1 MSEWQIERLSRSHDR
16 SGFSCGKPSLDEF
29 IRRFVTQYEKRN
41 LGRTF
46 VAVRKGETL
55 IGGYYTLASSS
66 VSFEHLP
73 EESARKLAKHPVPVV
88 LIARLAVDT
97 SEQGQKL
104 GEKLLIDALS
114 RCLGLADEL
123 GVHAVEVDAIDEQ
136 ARSFYLKYGFVSLR
150 DDPRHLFLPVNTI
163 RDALDS
169 SRLQ

>member
-1 MSEWQIERLSRSHDR
+1 MYDWRIEQLSRSNDR
-16 SGFSCGKPSLDEF
+16 SAFSCGKSPLDDF

-46 VAVRKGETL
+46 VAVLEGENR

-66 VSFEHLP
+66 VTFEHLP
-73 EESARKLAKHPVPVV
+73 EESPRTLPKHPVPVV

-97 SEQGQKL
+97 SVQGQKL

-114 RCLGLADEL
+114 RCLDLAEQL
-123 GVHAVEVDAIDEQ
+123 GVHAVEVDAIDYQ
-136 ARSFYLKYGFVSLR
+136 ARSFYLKYGFVSLT
-150 DDPRHLFLPVNTI
+150 DDPRHLFLPVATI
-163 RDALDS
+163 RDALGG